1 MNVASPPDEPVAR
14 HPHNASHAGR
24 RSGHPAPT
32 GAGGEHRA
40 DYLLRLLTQIR
51 QRIDNRVERH
61 RRVAA
66 IFDTSGNVEYAATFR
81 RLRSLEE
88 EDGRILDEIIDNVQR
103 RFLPRAP
110 G

>member
-1 MNVASPPDEPVAR
+1 MNVASPRDEPVAR
-14 HPHNASHAGR
+14 HPHNASHGGR
-24 RSGHPAPT
+24 RSGHSAPP
-32 GAGGEHRA
+32 GGEHRA

-51 QRIDNRVERH
+51 ERIDNRVERY

-66 IFDTSGNVEYAATFR
+66 IFDTSGNLEYAATFR

-88 EDGRILDEIIDNVQR
+88 EDGRILDEVIGNLQR
-103 RFLPRAP
+103 QFPPGAP

>member
-24 RSGHPAPT
+24 RSGYPAPA

-51 QRIDNRVERH
+51 QRSDNRVERY
-61 RRVAA
+61 RRVGV
-66 IFDTSGNVEYAATFR
+66 IVDTSGNVEYAATFR
-81 RLRSLEE
+81 RLRSLED
-88 EDGRILDEIIDNVQR
+88 EDGLILDEMIENVQR
-103 RFLPRAP
+103 QFSPRAP
-110 G
+110 A